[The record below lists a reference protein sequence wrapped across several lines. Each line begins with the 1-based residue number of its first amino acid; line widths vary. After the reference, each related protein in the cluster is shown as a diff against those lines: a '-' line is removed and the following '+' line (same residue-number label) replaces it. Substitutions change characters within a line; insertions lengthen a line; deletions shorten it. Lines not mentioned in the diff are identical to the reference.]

1 VEELAREPWS
11 TYLLDG
17 REYSLAPD
25 RVFNRTEV
33 DLLLPCRHLAHVSC
47 IARHR
52 NEGGDWD
59 DYCPLDGRQIE
70 DSYRVRTEA
79 EKGSEPAQIIHIL
92 LIRTLY
98 LTYLF

>member
-1 VEELAREPWS
+1 MEELAREPLS

-25 RVFNRTEV
+25 RVFNKTEV
-33 DLLLPCRHLAHVSC
+33 DLPLPCRHLGHVSC
-47 IARHR
+47 MACHG
-52 NEGGDWD
+52 NGGGDWD
-59 DYCPLDGRQIE
+59 DYCPIDGRRIE

-79 EKGSEPAQIIHIL
+79 EKDNEPAQIIHIL